1 MKSKK
6 IVIILIF
13 IILLSFSNI
22 VMADNFDL
30 NQFEDGNEVPEEV
43 TNLTKGTLETGI
55 AITRVVA
62 VGGLIIS
69 LTAIAIKY
77 MVSSAGDRADI
88 KKHAVSYV
96 TGTFILFAAAQIIA
110 TLIEVADKLFPTK

>member
-43 TNLTKGTLETGI
+43 TNLTKETLETGI

-88 KKHAVSYV
+88 KKHAIAFV
-96 TGTFILFAAAQIIA
+96 TAAIIIFGSTYIIEA
-110 TLIEVADKLFPTK
+110 LIGLSSKINEE

>member
-62 VGGLIIS
+62 GGLIIS

-88 KKHAVSYV
+88 KKHAIAFV
-96 TGTFILFAAAQIIA
+96 TAAIIIFGSTYIIEA
-110 TLIEVADKLFPTK
+110 LIGLSSKINEE

>member
-88 KKHAVSYV
+88 KKHAIAFV
-96 TGTFILFAAAQIIA
+96 TAAIIIFGSTYIIEA
-110 TLIEVADKLFPTK
+110 LIGLSSKINEE